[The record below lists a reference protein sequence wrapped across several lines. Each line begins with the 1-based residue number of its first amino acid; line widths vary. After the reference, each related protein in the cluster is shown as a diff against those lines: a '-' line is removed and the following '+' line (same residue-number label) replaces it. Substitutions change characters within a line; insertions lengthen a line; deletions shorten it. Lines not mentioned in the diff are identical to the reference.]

1 MARNL
6 LDEVAFTHIV
16 PASMSD
22 SCCPFC
28 GLVCDDLRVAA
39 DASGARAGSPAC
51 ARAARLFAAP
61 ARGTA
66 RLAGQPVEPA
76 AACRAAAALLARAQR
91 PLIGGLA
98 CDVTGHRAALALA
111 ERTGGVVEHMNGA
124 AQFRNWLTFQDGGW
138 MTTTLSEVRNRA
150 DLIVL
155 AGTDASRFPRFFERC
170 LAPESQFGELRR
182 RLVVLGSGL
191 FPEAAHSVAADLVI
205 PLPNVRLGELC
216 AALRA
221 RLAGR
226 RLDADTVAGVPMAQV
241 DALLETLRAARYGV
255 LVWNAAELDF
265 PHADLAIQA
274 MVDLVKDLNQAT
286 RWSGLPLGG
295 NDGDTSAAQ
304 VCTWQAGYP
313 LRTAFEASGPRYE
326 PLLFGTARL
335 LEAREVDALL
345 WISALDPER
354 VPPPAACPRIVLG
367 RPDMIFADP
376 PDVFIPVAVPGVHH
390 AGFLH
395 RMDGVVALPLQGHA
409 PSELPSV
416 AQALAA
422 IQQEMNHVA
431 T

>member
-1 MARNL
+1 
-6 LDEVAFTHIV
+6 
-16 PASMSD
+16 
-22 SCCPFC
+22 
-28 GLVCDDLRVAA
+28 AA
-39 DASGARAGSPAC
+39 
-51 ARAARLFAAP
+51 
-61 ARGTA
+61 
-66 RLAGQPVEPA
+66 EPA
-76 AACRAAAALLARAQR
+76 AAYQAAAALLVRAQR

-111 ERTGGVVEHMNGA
+111 ERTGGVVDHMNGA
-124 AQFRNWLTFQDGGW
+124 AQFRNWLAYQDGGW

-155 AGTDASRFPRFFERC
+155 AGTDTRRFPRFFERC

-182 RLVVLGSGL
+182 RLVVLGSDL
-191 FPEAAHSVAADLVI
+191 SAEAAHAVSADLVI
-205 PLPNVRLGELC
+205 PLPNARLGELC
-216 AALRA
+216 GALRA

-226 RLDADTVAGVPMAQV
+226 RLDADTVAGVPMDQV

-255 LVWNAAELDF
+255 LVWNAAELTF

-274 MVDLVKDLNQAT
+274 MVDLVKDLNQTT

-313 LRTAFEASGPRYE
+313 LRTAFEASGPHYQ
-326 PLLFGTARL
+326 PLLFNTARL
-335 LEAREVDALL
+335 LETREVDALL
-345 WISALDPER
+345 WIAALDPER
-354 VPPPAACPRIVLG
+354 VPPAAACPRIVLG
-367 RPDMIFADP
+367 RPDMVFADP

-390 AGFLH
+390 AGFMH
-395 RMDGVVALPLQGHA
+395 RMDGVVALPLQGHTPA
-409 PSELPSV
+409 DLPSV

>member
-1 MARNL
+1 M
-6 LDEVAFTHIV
+6 
-16 PASMSD
+16 PD

-28 GLVCDDLRVAA
+28 GLVCDDIRVAV
-39 DASGARAGSPAC
+39 DASGARAESPAC
-51 ARAARLFAAP
+51 ARAVRLFPVP

-66 RLAGQPVEPA
+66 LVAGQAAEPA
-76 AACRAAAALLARAQR
+76 AAYRAAATLLVRAQR

-111 ERTGGVVEHMNGA
+111 ERTGGVVDHMNGA
-124 AQFRNWLTFQDGGW
+124 AQFRNWLAYQDGGW

-155 AGTDASRFPRFFERC
+155 AGTDTRRFPRFFERC

-182 RLVVLGSGL
+182 RLVVLGSDL
-191 FPEAAHSVAADLVI
+191 SAEAAHAVSPDLVI
-205 PLPNVRLGELC
+205 PLPNARLGELC
-216 AALRA
+216 GALRA

-226 RLDADTVAGVPMAQV
+226 RLDADTVAGVPMDQV

-255 LVWNAAELDF
+255 LVWNAAELTF

-274 MVDLVKDLNQAT
+274 MVDLVKDLNQTT

-313 LRTAFEASGPRYE
+313 LRTAFEASGPHYQ
-326 PLLFGTARL
+326 PLLFDTARL
-335 LEAREVDALL
+335 LETREVDALL
-345 WISALDPER
+345 WIAALDPER
-354 VPPPAACPRIVLG
+354 VPPAAACPRIVLG
-367 RPDMIFADP
+367 RPDMVFADP

-390 AGFLH
+390 AGFMH
-395 RMDGVVALPLQGHA
+395 RMDGVVALPLQGHTPA
-409 PSELPSV
+409 DLPSV

>member
-1 MARNL
+1 M
-6 LDEVAFTHIV
+6 
-16 PASMSD
+16 PD

-28 GLVCDDLRVAA
+28 GLVCDDIRVAV
-39 DASGARAGSPAC
+39 DATGARAESPAC
-51 ARAARLFAAP
+51 ARAVRLFPVP

-66 RLAGQPVEPA
+66 LVAGQAAEPA
-76 AACRAAAALLARAQR
+76 AAYRAAAALLVRAQR

-111 ERTGGVVEHMNGA
+111 ERTGGVVDHMNGA
-124 AQFRNWLTFQDGGW
+124 AQFRNWLAYQDGGW

-150 DLIVL
+150 DLVVL
-155 AGTDASRFPRFFERC
+155 AGTDTRRFPRFFERC

-182 RLVVLGSGL
+182 RLVVLGSDL
-191 FPEAAHSVAADLVI
+191 SAEAAHAVSPDLVI
-205 PLPNVRLGELC
+205 PLPNARLGELC
-216 AALRA
+216 GALRA

-226 RLDADTVAGVPMAQV
+226 RLDADTVAGVPMDQV

-255 LVWNAAELDF
+255 LVWNAAELTF

-274 MVDLVKDLNQAT
+274 MVDLVKDLNQTT

-313 LRTAFEASGPRYE
+313 LRTAFEASGPHYQ
-326 PLLFGTARL
+326 PLLFDTARL
-335 LEAREVDALL
+335 LETREVDALL
-345 WISALDPER
+345 WIAALDPER
-354 VPPPAACPRIVLG
+354 VPPAAACPRIVLG
-367 RPDMIFADP
+367 RPDMVFADP

-390 AGFLH
+390 AGFMH
-395 RMDGVVALPLQGHA
+395 RMDGVVALPLQGHTPA
-409 PSELPSV
+409 DLPSV

>member
-1 MARNL
+1 M
-6 LDEVAFTHIV
+6 
-16 PASMSD
+16 PD

-28 GLVCDDLRVAA
+28 GLVCDDIRVAV
-39 DASGARAGSPAC
+39 DASGARAESPAC
-51 ARAARLFAAP
+51 ARAVRLFPVP

-66 RLAGQPVEPA
+66 QIAGQAAEPA
-76 AACRAAAALLARAQR
+76 AAYQAAAALLVRAQR

-111 ERTGGVVEHMNGA
+111 ERTGGVVDHMNGA
-124 AQFRNWLTFQDGGW
+124 AQFRNWLAYQDGGW

-155 AGTDASRFPRFFERC
+155 AGTDTRRFPRFFERC

-182 RLVVLGSGL
+182 RLVVLGSDL
-191 FPEAAHSVAADLVI
+191 SAEAAHAVSADLVI
-205 PLPNVRLGELC
+205 PLPNARLGELC
-216 AALRA
+216 GALRA

-226 RLDADTVAGVPMAQV
+226 RLDADTVAGVPMDQV

-255 LVWNAAELDF
+255 LVWNAAELTF

-274 MVDLVKDLNQAT
+274 MVDLVKDLNQTT

-313 LRTAFEASGPRYE
+313 LRTAFEASGPHYQ
-326 PLLFGTARL
+326 PLLFNTARL
-335 LEAREVDALL
+335 LETREVDALL
-345 WISALDPER
+345 WIAALDPER
-354 VPPPAACPRIVLG
+354 VPPAAACPRIVLG
-367 RPDMIFADP
+367 RPDMVFADP

-390 AGFLH
+390 AGFMH
-395 RMDGVVALPLQGHA
+395 RMDGVVALPLQGHTPA
-409 PSELPSV
+409 DLPSV

>member
-1 MARNL
+1 M
-6 LDEVAFTHIV
+6 
-16 PASMSD
+16 PD

-28 GLVCDDLRVAA
+28 GLVCDDIRVAV
-39 DASGARAGSPAC
+39 DASGARAESPAC
-51 ARAARLFAAP
+51 ARAVRLFPVP

-66 RLAGQPVEPA
+66 QIAGQAAEPA
-76 AACRAAAALLARAQR
+76 AAYRAAAALLARAQR

-111 ERTGGVVEHMNGA
+111 ERTGGVVDHMNGA
-124 AQFRNWLTFQDGGW
+124 AQFRNWLAYQDGGW

-155 AGTDASRFPRFFERC
+155 AGTDTRRFPRFFERC

-182 RLVVLGSGL
+182 RLVVLGSDL
-191 FPEAAHSVAADLVI
+191 SAEAAHAVSPDLVI
-205 PLPNVRLGELC
+205 PLPNARLGELC
-216 AALRA
+216 GALRA

-226 RLDADTVAGVPMAQV
+226 RLDADSVAGVPMDQV

-255 LVWNAAELDF
+255 LVWNAAELTF

-313 LRTAFEASGPRYE
+313 LRTAFEASGPHYQ
-326 PLLFGTARL
+326 PLLFDTARL
-335 LEAREVDALL
+335 LETREVDALL
-345 WISALDPER
+345 WIAALDPER
-354 VPPPAACPRIVLG
+354 VPPAAACPRIVLG
-367 RPDMIFADP
+367 RPDMVFADP

-390 AGFLH
+390 AGFMH
-395 RMDGVVALPLQGHA
+395 RMDGVVALPLQGHTA
-409 PSELPSV
+409 AELPSV

>member
-1 MARNL
+1 M
-6 LDEVAFTHIV
+6 
-16 PASMSD
+16 PD

-28 GLVCDDLRVAA
+28 GLVCDDIRVAV
-39 DASGARAGSPAC
+39 DATGARAESPAC
-51 ARAARLFAAP
+51 ARAVRLFPVP

-66 RLAGQPVEPA
+66 LVAGQAAEPA
-76 AACRAAAALLARAQR
+76 AAYRAAAALLVRAQR

-111 ERTGGVVEHMNGA
+111 ERTGGVVDHMNGA
-124 AQFRNWLTFQDGGW
+124 AQFRNWLAYQDGGW

-155 AGTDASRFPRFFERC
+155 AGTDTRRFPRFFERC

-182 RLVVLGSGL
+182 RLVVLGSDL
-191 FPEAAHSVAADLVI
+191 SAEAAHAVSPDLVI
-205 PLPNVRLGELC
+205 PLPNARLGELC
-216 AALRA
+216 GALRA

-226 RLDADTVAGVPMAQV
+226 RLDADTVAGVPMDQV

-255 LVWNAAELDF
+255 LVWNAAELTF

-274 MVDLVKDLNQAT
+274 MVDLVKDLNQTT

-313 LRTAFEASGPRYE
+313 LRTAFEASGPHYQ
-326 PLLFGTARL
+326 PLLFDTARL
-335 LEAREVDALL
+335 LETREVDALL
-345 WISALDPER
+345 WIAALDPER
-354 VPPPAACPRIVLG
+354 VPPAAACPRIVLG
-367 RPDMIFADP
+367 RPDMVFADP

-390 AGFLH
+390 AGFMH
-395 RMDGVVALPLQGHA
+395 RMDGVVALPLQGHTPA
-409 PSELPSV
+409 DLPSV